1 MVVNLTAR
9 FGLVWWWY
17 WCSIFALHKCRC
29 CSGAGS
35 DFSFCASVWPFTCH
49 GLHRHLLIDG
59 LLICTFLPWFITLLH
74 WFSLL
79 HACVISLACSC
90 FHFQFASV
98 IPEARPLSLLLSCS
112 LPLLSPS
119 LHSFHMVDQALKFTY
134 ISFSHFPSRGSYLA
148 GLTAWSSGK

>member
-79 HACVISLACSC
+79 YACVISLASSC

-119 LHSFHMVDQALKFTY
+119 LHSFHMVDQALKFTC
-134 ISFSHFPSRGSYLA
+134 ISFSHFPSRESYLA
-148 GLTAWSSGK
+148 GLTARSSGK